1 MDADYLDVDD
11 ELMPIEIH
19 EIVSID
25 EMMKGNPTFVALDDI
40 YIEAFAG
47 ELLGDTKKGLEFLGL
62 HKSHVAQRNNAAQQ
76 AMKFVTF
83 NVDARRR
90 NNFESAEYLNEWK
103 TLYDNVPY
111 HKYHAEMT
119 RTAMPYQTD
128 DTTLER
134 LCIEPDDKPVSIR
147 LASRD
152 DKGILL
158 PDDTVKLPIIDA
170 KWVPAEFTN
179 ESYVFDTTELAANPH
194 MHSVQPDAA
203 LHPDMMAFI
212 TSLAPKLD
220 DINVGDDGDLHTL
233 KLNLSKNGIRYDDL
247 SQADLDVLAAKLN
260 NIKHKPEPSLVPK
273 HISVSIN
280 PLQRRLSKKQ
290 KSVVSVFNDKFPE
303 FASAVEA
310 YLDRTGAY
318 LTETRM
324 ATLNAMFDAY
334 LSSHPQYSLLEGVD
348 SPFQM
353 AMSLIHSTQDLKDVT
368 QALNDLRTR
377 LDTQLVQEYFG
388 AIHGRNDT
396 QAKDVASAL
405 ASLVQKQ
412 DTGKDFVRLVEL
424 ESFTDIHKLTKGI
437 DTSMYE
443 GVESFNQ
450 VFTETINGAA
460 FGGDDEFDD
469 ALDTDEFGLAL
480 GMGTGAPIPADA
492 LSAFRSVDH
501 MDAPFRE
508 ILMFADTAGL
518 PWNYHRWLDEAFRD
532 YAFPASRF
540 EALANI
546 TSDIAATVLQA
557 IANASDE
564 KAGLMEIAKMSNT
577 TEAAKL
583 AAAYP
588 AIIQEWTSSKRY
600 ALIDGLAFWALD
612 TLDASIAGTLDFKI
626 PNNAFGHYWSHL
638 GPPIEPKAARGVFP
652 YIAQVAKVDV
662 SKLLN
667 HATTHYPERIARL
680 LQYKLKDKD
689 KQDNVK
695 QAFMDAME
703 MHRQNKEKAKFNFEM
718 FLNSFIPMYLH
729 MPSTMVEVVPL
740 KKQPIWAQ
748 GCCVVPLNSSY
759 EADADFRYKAN
770 TDRKK
775 DTYLYTVKAKLADKR
790 WLKTSRPIMYTL
802 TPSSPPPSNAP
813 VTPTVDL
820 SHHIQPSDSSLPVF
834 DVDVALMDLAQPEH
848 IKEFKDGKFSIFNT
862 RTIELAQRAL
872 TRYDNKHFAV
882 FSSVLSSDVDRDLI
896 INLIKQVVVMH
907 KTDSLLDIKRRI
919 AASPNMPRDIA
930 RYLLAAAI
938 DKVPVDKRVDTVIEI
953 KNIVSVSSFYTAEE
967 AQDVINKKR
976 EESKTLTLSK
986 IDALDRE
993 DRELVVAAKKLGVVK
1008 YADLQAPPPGGNDTA
1023 SAFDGAA
1030 AAAANQ
1036 RTGEEYKYR
1045 GQDADRNDDDDFDD
1059 Y

>member
-1 MDADYLDVDD
+1 MDADFIDVDD

-25 EMMKGNPTFVALDDI
+25 EMMIGNPTFVALDDI

-47 ELLGDTKKGLEFLGL
+47 ELLGDPKKGMEFLGL
-62 HKSHVAQRNNAAQQ
+62 HKSHVTQRSDANRD
-76 AMKFVTF
+76 AMRFVTF

-90 NNFESAEYLNEWK
+90 NNYESEEYLTEWK

-119 RTAMPYQTD
+119 RSAMPYETD
-128 DTTLER
+128 ESTFESLY
-134 LCIEPDDKPVSIR
+134 IEPDDKAVSIR

-152 DKGILL
+152 DDGLIL
-158 PDDTVKLPIIDA
+158 PDDSVKLPIIDA
-170 KWVPAEFTN
+170 KWVPADFTS
-179 ESYVFDTTELAANPH
+179 ESYVFDTASTAQLPLPE
-194 MHSVQPDAA
+194 SVKPDAA
-203 LHPDMMAFI
+203 LHPDMPAFI
-212 TSLAPKLD
+212 SALAPKLD
-220 DINVGDDGDLHTL
+220 DIDVGEDGDLHSL
-233 KLNLSKNGIRYDDL
+233 KLNLSKNGILYDDL

-260 NIKHKPEPSLVPK
+260 NIKSKHDPTLVPK
-273 HISVSIN
+273 HITVSIN
-280 PLQRRLSKKQ
+280 PLQRRLSKQKQ
-290 KSVVSVFNDKFPE
+290 KQSVFSDKFPE
-303 FASAVEA
+303 FATAVEA

-353 AMSLIHSTQDLKDVT
+353 AMSLIHSTQDINEVS
-368 QALNDLRTR
+368 QALKDLRTR

-388 AIHGRNDT
+388 AVHGRNDT
-396 QAKDVASAL
+396 QARDVAAAL
-405 ASLVQKQ
+405 ATLVLKQ
-412 DTGKDFVRLVEL
+412 DNGKDFVRLVET
-424 ESFTDIHKLTKGI
+424 ESFSDIHELSKGI

-450 VFTETINGAA
+450 VFIETATDGADA
-460 FGGDDEFDD
+460 DDFDELDD
-469 ALDTDEFGLAL
+469 ADEIGTAL
-480 GMGTGAPIPADA
+480 GVGRGGGRGMGAPIPADA
-492 LSAFRSVDH
+492 LTAIRSVDH
-501 MDAPFRE
+501 MDTPFRD
-508 ILMFADTAGL
+508 LVKFADTAGL
-518 PWNYHRWLDEAFRD
+518 PWNYQRWLDEAFRD
-532 YAFPASRF
+532 YSFPASRF

-546 TSDIAATVLQA
+546 TSDIAVSVLRA
-557 IANASDE
+557 IADATDE

-577 TEAAKL
+577 SEAAKL

-588 AIIQEWTSSKRY
+588 AIFQEWSHAQRY

-662 SKLLN
+662 GKLLD
-667 HATTHYPERIARL
+667 HATKHYPERISKL
-680 LQYKLKDKD
+680 LQYELKAKDKND
-689 KQDNVK
+689 KVK

-703 MHRQNKEKAKFNFEM
+703 MHRQNKGKAEM

-729 MPSTMVEVVPL
+729 MPSTMIEVVPL

-790 WLKTSRPIMYTL
+790 WLKAARPVMYTL
-802 TPSSPPPSNAP
+802 TPASASTSAP
-813 VTPTVDL
+813 AFTPAVDL
-820 SHHIQPSDSSLPVF
+820 SHDIQASASPLPVF
-834 DVDVALMDLAQPEH
+834 DADIVLMDLAQPTH
-848 IKEFKDGKFSIFNT
+848 IKEFKDGKFTLFNAHT
-862 RTIELAQRAL
+862 TELAQRAL
-872 TRYDNKHFAV
+872 AAYDRKHFAN
-882 FSSVLSSDVDRDLI
+882 LSSILNSELERDII
-896 INLIKQVVVMH
+896 INLIKEVVVMH
-907 KTDSLLDIKRRI
+907 KTDSLLDIKRRL
-919 AASPNMPRDIA
+919 AASPNMPRDIL

-938 DKVPVDKRVDTVIEI
+938 EKVPADKRVETVTRIKDTATAA
-953 KNIVSVSSFYTAEE
+953 SFYTTEE
-967 AQDVINKKR
+967 AQEIINRKR
-976 EESKTLTLSK
+976 EESKVLTLSK
-986 IDALDRE
+986 IDALDRD

-1008 YADLQAPPPGGNDTA
+1008 YADLQAPPPALVGNNATA
-1023 SAFDGAA
+1023 KADA
-1030 AAAANQ
+1030 
-1036 RTGEEYKYR
+1036 GEEYRYR
-1045 GQDADRNDDDDFDD
+1045 GQDADGNGDDDFDD